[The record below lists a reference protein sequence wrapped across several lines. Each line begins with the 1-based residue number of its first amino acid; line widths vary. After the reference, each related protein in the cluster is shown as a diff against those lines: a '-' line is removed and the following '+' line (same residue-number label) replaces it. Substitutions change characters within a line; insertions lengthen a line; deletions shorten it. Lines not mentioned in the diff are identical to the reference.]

1 MTLPELLENMA
12 AEVGWSWNPHAHL
25 RCIDCGNEQPLGPAF
40 NGCERCSDGEDHA
53 PLEVVYEDSDLPQG
67 SGLRSVLWWL
77 SVDRQPIAPTKR
89 VSLGRTPTP
98 LVPVTSLGPTVLVK
112 NETLNP
118 TWAHKDRLHE
128 VNVGVA
134 KLLESVGVVASTT
147 GNHGAAAAAHA
158 AAADLPAVIFCHPEA
173 SSMTLRMISAYGGVV
188 VQLSPEDQRTA
199 VASMVDEGWFPA
211 TSMDPIIS
219 GRSNPYGSEGY
230 KLIAYEI
237 VAALGR
243 LPDAVIVP
251 TASGDTV
258 YGIAKGFAEVAAAT
272 GSAPTRIVAAQPEA
286 ANPLQRSMRDHRIA
300 RVPDARS
307 FALSVSEEVT
317 GRQAMVALQRWN
329 GDVVSVSEVSIRD
342 SVHKFAR
349 AGLLVEPASAVSYA
363 GYERALD
370 DGLIGVGDT
379 IVLLATSS
387 GVKWPRE
394 LEEIFLVAPETDS
407 HTLKITLE
415 KRLHA
420 DRGR

>member
-1 MTLPELLENMA
+1 MILPELLENMA
-12 AEVGWSWNPHAHL
+12 AEVGWSWNPHARL

-40 NGCERCSDGEDHA
+40 KGCERCANGGEHA
-53 PLEVVYEDSDLPQG
+53 PLEVVYEGADPPRESE
-67 SGLRSVLWWL
+67 LRSVLQWL

-134 KLLESVGVVASTT
+134 KLLGSAGVVASTT

-158 AAADLPAVIFCHPEA
+158 AAADLPSVIFCHPEA
-173 SSMTLRMISAYGGVV
+173 SSTTLGMISAYGGAV
-188 VQLSPEDQRTA
+188 VQLSPENEHTA

-211 TSMDPIIS
+211 TSMDPMIS

-237 VAALGR
+237 VAAMGC
-243 LPDAVIVP
+243 LPEAVVVP

-258 YGIAKGFAEVAAAT
+258 YGIAKGFAEVAIAR
-272 GSAPTRIVAAQPEA
+272 GSAPTRIVAAQPET
-286 ANPLQRSMRDHRIA
+286 ANPLQRSMRNHRVA

-317 GRQAMVALQRWN
+317 GRQAMVALQRWD
-329 GDVVSVSEVSIRD
+329 GDVVSASEASIRD
-342 SVHKFAR
+342 SVRRFAR

-363 GYERALD
+363 GFQRALD
-370 DGLIGVGDT
+370 NGLIGVGDT
-379 IVLLATSS
+379 VVLLATSS

-394 LEEIFLVAPETDS
+394 LEEIFPVTPVTDP
-407 HTLKITLE
+407 HALKIMLE
-415 KRLHA
+415 ELLHA